1 MAPCSETDCRDRLS
15 LSSDKFQHLILLK
28 VYTTS
33 SLTAMNAQNGDLS
46 LDFLMRKSQDVA
58 AFLPDELSY
67 LVEAFA
73 PSQPEP
79 SRSKAY
85 LVLSAF
91 CQGTRSQN
99 PQESGST
106 NTATETLEKVFQHL
120 IISRISDHQEQDAI
134 VIGLS
139 FFSALFHVDWQSA
152 SCIFAQ
158 DGVVEYVTDALD
170 LFPSSA
176 SVALEVARMI
186 GQASGHKAC
195 RALIPEEI
203 VTWLGNKSRQ
213 ATDKNLRAAAAI
225 ALVKLSRGAATD
237 ASEGA
242 DASQA
247 TQSTSRDMELANLLK
262 GMVIGDKDSLSSL
275 NDVVEGLAY
284 LSVDPDVKHALAND
298 SKFLQQLFTLVPRRK
313 PLPTSTSNSSLLFG
327 ILLIISNLCAY
338 RPRLSQE
345 DAQVAKLKRMAKAG
359 NGSNRTMPEEP
370 LNALEDDVTVR
381 SRCRQA
387 LASGALDVLS
397 VASGVESQGIR
408 LALGKIYLSI
418 VEDKDNRGKVL
429 QSGGARSLSRVIQS
443 STSSSTPID
452 PSILPAI
459 QALAKLTITSSPLQV
474 FGPGDGAMLD
484 AIRPLSQLLLHP
496 SSNLL
501 QQFEAL
507 MALTNLASQST
518 GCADRIY
525 STPHL
530 LNKVELLMLEEHT
543 LIRRAATELICN
555 LIGGSEKAFSRYGGS
570 PDVHATKSKLQV
582 LLAMSDMDD
591 LPTRLAAS
599 GALATVTS
607 VSTACQAVFELQ
619 LDRHRAFSI
628 IARLIDPSVTL
639 EDDDPDDDEVAG
651 NPGLVH
657 RGVVCLHH
665 ILDPQCALPRISFA
679 EEVEKAGL
687 VNVMTRLLKGELGSF
702 DTAVT
707 TPAAEVLRHLIE
719 LRRPAN
725 S

>member
-1 MAPCSETDCRDRLS
+1 
-15 LSSDKFQHLILLK
+15 
-28 VYTTS
+28 
-33 SLTAMNAQNGDLS
+33 MNAQNRDLS

-67 LVEAFA
+67 LAEAFA

-91 CQGTRSQN
+91 CQGIRSQN
-99 PQESGST
+99 PQESGS
-106 NTATETLEKVFQHL
+106 NNSATEILEKAFQHL
-120 IISRISDHQEQDAI
+120 IISRISNHQEQDAI

-152 SCIFAQ
+152 SRVFAQ

-203 VTWLGNKSRQ
+203 VAWLGNKSRQ
-213 ATDKNLRAAAAI
+213 TSDKNLRAAAAI
-225 ALVKLSRGAATD
+225 SLIKLSRGAATD
-237 ASEGA
+237 ASEGT

-247 TQSTSRDMELANLLK
+247 VPSTSKDMELANLLK
-262 GMVIGDKDSLSSL
+262 GMVISDKDSLSSL

-284 LSVDPDVKHALAND
+284 LSVDPDIKHALAND
-298 SKFLQQLFTLVPRRK
+298 PRFLQQLFTLVPRRR
-313 PLPTSTSNSSLLFG
+313 PLSTSTSNSSLLFG
-327 ILLIISNLCAY
+327 ILLIISNLCVY
-338 RPRLSQE
+338 RTRLSQE

-359 NGSNRTMPEEP
+359 NGSNKTTFKEP
-370 LNALEDDVTVR
+370 LNALEDDATVR

-387 LASGALDVLS
+387 VTSGALDVLS
-397 VASGVESQGIR
+397 VASGAESQGIR
-408 LALGKIYLSI
+408 LVLGKIYLSI

-443 STSSSTPID
+443 SSYSTSSSTPID
-452 PSILPAI
+452 TSLLPAI

-474 FGPGDGAMLD
+474 FGPSDGAMLD
-484 AIRPLSQLLLHP
+484 AIRPLSQLLLH
-496 SSNLL
+496 SSSSLL

-518 GCADRIY
+518 GCADRIS

-530 LNKVELLMLEEHT
+530 LNKVELLMLEDHA

-555 LIGGSEKAFSRYGGS
+555 LIGGSEMAFSRYGGS

-607 VSTACQAVFELQ
+607 ASTACQAVLELQ

-639 EDDDPDDDEVAG
+639 EDDGPDDDETAG
-651 NPGLVH
+651 NPGLAH
-657 RGVVCLHH
+657 RGVVCLRH
-665 ILDPQCALPRISFA
+665 ILDPQYALPRISLA

-687 VNVMTRLLKGELGSF
+687 VNVMAKLLKGELGSF
-702 DTAVT
+702 GTAVT

-719 LRRPAN
+719 LRKPAN

>member
-1 MAPCSETDCRDRLS
+1 
-15 LSSDKFQHLILLK
+15 
-28 VYTTS
+28 
-33 SLTAMNAQNGDLS
+33 MNAQNRDLS
-46 LDFLMRKSQDVA
+46 LDLLMKKSQDVA

-67 LVEAFA
+67 LAEAFA

-99 PQESGST
+99 PQESGS
-106 NTATETLEKVFQHL
+106 NNSATEILEKAFQHL
-120 IISRISDHQEQDAI
+120 IISRISNHQEQDAI

-152 SCIFAQ
+152 SRVFAQ

-225 ALVKLSRGAATD
+225 SLIKLSRGAATD
-237 ASEGA
+237 ASEGT

-247 TQSTSRDMELANLLK
+247 ALTTSKDMELANLLK
-262 GMVIGDKDSLSSL
+262 GMVISDKDSLSSL

-284 LSVDPDVKHALAND
+284 LSVDPDIKHALAND
-298 SKFLQQLFTLVPRRK
+298 PKFLQQLFTLVPRHK
-313 PLPTSTSNSSLLFG
+313 PLSTSTSNSSLLFG

-359 NGSNRTMPEEP
+359 NGLNKTTPEEP
-370 LNALEDDVTVR
+370 LNALEDDATVR

-429 QSGGARSLSRVIQS
+429 QSGGARSISRVIQS
-443 STSSSTPID
+443 YATSSSTSID
-452 PSILPAI
+452 TSLLPAI

-474 FGPGDGAMLD
+474 FGPSDGAMLD
-484 AIRPLSQLLLHP
+484 AIRPLSQLLLH
-496 SSNLL
+496 SSSSLL

-518 GCADRIY
+518 GCADRIS

-530 LNKVELLMLEEHT
+530 LNKVELLMLEDHT

-555 LIGGSEKAFSRYGGS
+555 LIGGSETAFSRYGGS

-607 VSTACQAVFELQ
+607 ASTACQAVFELQ
-619 LDRHRAFSI
+619 LDRHRAFAI

-639 EDDDPDDDEVAG
+639 EDDGLDDGEAAG

-657 RGVVCLHH
+657 RGVVCLRH
-665 ILDPQCALPRISFA
+665 ILDPQYALPRISLA

-687 VNVMTRLLKGELGSF
+687 VNAMAKLLKGELGSF

-707 TPAAEVLRHLIE
+707 TPAAEVLRYLIE
-719 LRRPAN
+719 LRKLAN

>member
-1 MAPCSETDCRDRLS
+1 
-15 LSSDKFQHLILLK
+15 
-28 VYTTS
+28 
-33 SLTAMNAQNGDLS
+33 MNAQSGDLS
-46 LDFLMRKSQDVA
+46 LDLLMRKSQDVA

-67 LVEAFA
+67 LAEAFA

-99 PQESGST
+99 PQESGS
-106 NTATETLEKVFQHL
+106 NATEILEKVFQHL
-120 IISRISDHQEQDAI
+120 IISRISNHQEQDAI

-152 SCIFAQ
+152 SRIFAQ

-203 VTWLGNKSRQ
+203 LTWLGNKSRQ

-225 ALVKLSRGAATD
+225 SLIKLSRGAATD
-237 ASEGA
+237 ASEGT

-247 TQSTSRDMELANLLK
+247 ALTTSKDMELANLLK
-262 GMVIGDKDSLSSL
+262 GMVISDKDSLSSL

-284 LSVDPDVKHALAND
+284 LSVDPDIKHALAND
-298 SKFLQQLFTLVPRRK
+298 PKFLQQLFTLVPKRK
-313 PLPTSTSNSSLLFG
+313 PLSTSTSNSSLLFG

-359 NGSNRTMPEEP
+359 NGPNKATSEAP
-370 LNALEDDVTVR
+370 LNALEDDATVR

-397 VASGVESQGIR
+397 MASGVESQGIR

-443 STSSSTPID
+443 SLYSTSSSTSND
-452 PSILPAI
+452 TSLLPAI

-474 FGPGDGAMLD
+474 FGPSDGAMLD
-484 AIRPLSQLLLHP
+484 AIRPLSQLLLH
-496 SSNLL
+496 SSSSLL

-518 GCADRIY
+518 GCADRIS

-530 LNKVELLMLEEHT
+530 LNKVELLMLEDHT

-555 LIGGSEKAFSRYGGS
+555 LIGGSETAFSRYGGS

-607 VSTACQAVFELQ
+607 ASTACQAVFEIQ
-619 LDRHRAFSI
+619 LDRHRAFAI

-639 EDDDPDDDEVAG
+639 EDDGLDDNEEAG

-657 RGVVCLHH
+657 RGVVCLRH
-665 ILDPQCALPRISFA
+665 ILDPQYALPRISLA

-687 VNVMTRLLKGELGSF
+687 VNVMAKLLKGELGSF

-707 TPAAEVLRHLIE
+707 TPAAEVLRYLLE
-719 LRRPAN
+719 LRKPAN

>member
-1 MAPCSETDCRDRLS
+1 
-15 LSSDKFQHLILLK
+15 
-28 VYTTS
+28 
-33 SLTAMNAQNGDLS
+33 
-46 LDFLMRKSQDVA
+46 MRKSQDVA

-99 PQESGST
+99 PQESPST

-203 VTWLGNKSRQ
+203 ITWLGNKSRQ

-247 TQSTSRDMELANLLK
+247 MQSTSKDMELANLLK

-298 SKFLQQLFTLVPRRK
+298 PKFLQQLFTLVPRRK

-327 ILLIISNLCAY
+327 ILLIISNICAY

-370 LNALEDDVTVR
+370 LNALEDDVAVR

-452 PSILPAI
+452 TSLLPAI

-570 PDVHATKSKLQV
+570 SDVHATKSKLQV

-628 IARLIDPSVTL
+628 IARLIDPSITL
-639 EDDDPDDDEVAG
+639 EDDDPNDDEVAG

-665 ILDPQCALPRISFA
+665 ILDPQCALPRISLA
-679 EEVEKAGL
+679 EEVEKAGW

>member
-1 MAPCSETDCRDRLS
+1 
-15 LSSDKFQHLILLK
+15 
-28 VYTTS
+28 
-33 SLTAMNAQNGDLS
+33 MNAQNRDLS
-46 LDFLMRKSQDVA
+46 LDLLMRKSQDVA

-99 PQESGST
+99 PQESGSK
-106 NTATETLEKVFQHL
+106 NSATEILEKVFQHL
-120 IISRISDHQEQDAI
+120 IITRISNHQEQDAI

-139 FFSALFHVDWQSA
+139 FFSAIFHVDWQSA

-225 ALVKLSRGAATD
+225 SLIKLSRGAATD
-237 ASEGA
+237 ASEGT

-247 TQSTSRDMELANLLK
+247 ALTTSKDMELANLLK
-262 GMVIGDKDSLSSL
+262 GMVISDKDSLSSL

-284 LSVDPDVKHALAND
+284 LSVDPDIKHALAND
-298 SKFLQQLFTLVPRRK
+298 PKFLQQLFTLAPRRK
-313 PLPTSTSNSSLLFG
+313 PLSTSTNNSSLLYG
-327 ILLIISNLCAY
+327 ILHIISNLCAY

-345 DAQVAKLKRMAKAG
+345 DAQVAKLKRMAKASS
-359 NGSNRTMPEEP
+359 GSNKTTSEEP
-370 LNALEDDVTVR
+370 LNALEDDASVR

-408 LALGKIYLSI
+408 LALGKIYLNI

-443 STSSSTPID
+443 SSHSTSSSTSID
-452 PSILPAI
+452 TSLLPAI

-474 FGPGDGAMLD
+474 FGPSDGAMLD
-484 AIRPLSQLLLHP
+484 AIRPLSQLLLH
-496 SSNLL
+496 SSSSLL

-518 GCADRIY
+518 GCADRIS

-530 LNKVELLMLEEHT
+530 LNKVELLMLEDHT

-555 LIGGSEKAFSRYGGS
+555 LIGGSETAFSRYGGS

-607 VSTACQAVFELQ
+607 ASTACQAVFELQ
-619 LDRHRAFSI
+619 LERHRAFAI

-639 EDDDPDDDEVAG
+639 EDDGPDDSEEAG

-657 RGVVCLHH
+657 RGVVCLRH
-665 ILDPQCALPRISFA
+665 ILDPQYALPRISLA

-687 VNVMTRLLKGELGSF
+687 VNVMAKLLKGELGSF

-707 TPAAEVLRHLIE
+707 TPAAEVLRYLIE
-719 LRRPAN
+719 LRKLAN

>member
-1 MAPCSETDCRDRLS
+1 
-15 LSSDKFQHLILLK
+15 
-28 VYTTS
+28 
-33 SLTAMNAQNGDLS
+33 MNAQSGDLS
-46 LDFLMRKSQDVA
+46 LDLLMRRSQDA
-58 AFLPDELSY
+58 ATFLPDELSY

-73 PSQPEP
+73 PSQLES

-99 PQESGST
+99 PQESGSK
-106 NTATETLEKVFQHL
+106 NSATEILEKVFQHL
-120 IISRISDHQEQDAI
+120 IISRISNHQEQDAI

-152 SCIFAQ
+152 SRVFVQ

-203 VTWLGNKSRQ
+203 ITWLRNKSRQ

-247 TQSTSRDMELANLLK
+247 AQSTSKDMELANLLK
-262 GMVIGDKDSLSSL
+262 GMVISDKDSLSSL

-298 SKFLQQLFTLVPRRK
+298 PKFLQQLFTLVPRRK

-338 RPRLSQE
+338 RPRFSQE

-359 NGSNRTMPEEP
+359 NGSNKTMSEEP

-381 SRCRQA
+381 SRCRQV

-408 LALGKIYLSI
+408 LALSKIYLSI

-443 STSSSTPID
+443 SYSTSSSTPID
-452 PSILPAI
+452 TSLLPAI

-474 FGPGDGAMLD
+474 FGPNDGAMLD
-484 AIRPLSQLLLHP
+484 AIRPLSQLLLHS

-501 QQFEAL
+501 QQFEAI
-507 MALTNLASQST
+507 MALTNIASQST
-518 GCADRIY
+518 GCADRIF

-530 LNKVELLMLEEHT
+530 LNKVELLMLEDHT

-555 LIGGSEKAFSRYGGS
+555 LIGGSEAAFSRYGGS

-607 VSTACQAVFELQ
+607 ASTACQAVFELQ

-639 EDDDPDDDEVAG
+639 EDDDPNDGEAAG
-651 NPGLVH
+651 NTGLAH
-657 RGVVCLHH
+657 RGVVCLRH
-665 ILDPQCALPRISFA
+665 ILDPQCALPRISLA
-679 EEVEKAGL
+679 EEVEKASL
-687 VNVMTRLLKGELGSF
+687 VNVMTRLLKGELGPF

-707 TPAAEVLRHLIE
+707 TPATEVLKHLIE
-719 LRRPAN
+719 LRKPAN

>member
-1 MAPCSETDCRDRLS
+1 MGKA
-15 LSSDKFQHLILLK
+15 
-28 VYTTS
+28 
-33 SLTAMNAQNGDLS
+33 
-46 LDFLMRKSQDVA
+46 QDV

-73 PSQPEP
+73 PSQPES

-99 PQESGST
+99 PQESGS
-106 NTATETLEKVFQHL
+106 NDSATDILEKVFQPL
-120 IISRISDHQEQDAI
+120 IISRLSNHQAQDAI
-134 VIGLS
+134 VVGLS

-152 SCIFAQ
+152 SHVFAQ
-158 DGVVEYVTDALD
+158 DGMVEYVTDALD
-170 LFPSSA
+170 LFPLSA

-203 VTWLGNKSRQ
+203 IAWLGNKSRQ

-237 ASEGA
+237 ASEGT

-247 TQSTSRDMELANLLK
+247 ASPTSKDMELANLLK
-262 GMVIGDKDSLSSL
+262 QMVISDKDSLSSL
-275 NDVVEGLAY
+275 NDVIEGLAY
-284 LSVDPDVKHALAND
+284 LSIEPDVKQTLAND
-298 SKFLQQLFTLVPRRK
+298 PKFLQQLFTLVPRRK
-313 PLPTSTSNSSLLFG
+313 LLPTSASNSSLLFG

-338 RPRLSQE
+338 RPHLSQE

-359 NGSNRTMPEEP
+359 NGSKTTAEEP
-370 LNALEDDVTVR
+370 PNALEDDAAVR
-381 SRCRQA
+381 SRCRQV

-443 STSSSTPID
+443 SSSSTPID
-452 PSILPAI
+452 APFLPAI

-474 FGPGDGAMLD
+474 FGPTDGAMLD
-484 AIRPLSQLLLHP
+484 AIRPLSQLLLHS

-518 GCADRIY
+518 GCADRMS

-530 LNKVELLMLEEHT
+530 LYKVELLMLEDHT

-555 LIGGSEKAFSRYGGS
+555 LVGGAETVFSRYGGS

-599 GALATVTS
+599 GALAIVTS
-607 VSTACQAVFELQ
+607 ASTACQAVFELQ
-619 LDRHRAFSI
+619 LDHHRAFSN

-639 EDDDPDDDEVAG
+639 EDDNPEDGETVGD
-651 NPGLVH
+651 PGLVH
-657 RGVVCLHH
+657 RGVVCLRN
-665 ILDPQCALPRISFA
+665 ILNPQYALPRVPLA

-687 VNVMTRLLKGELGSF
+687 VNVMARLLKGELGSF
-702 DTAVT
+702 DTTVT
-707 TPAAEVLRHLIE
+707 TPAAEILRRLIE
-719 LRRPAN
+719 LKTSAN
-725 S
+725 N

>member
-1 MAPCSETDCRDRLS
+1 
-15 LSSDKFQHLILLK
+15 
-28 VYTTS
+28 
-33 SLTAMNAQNGDLS
+33 MNAQNRDLS
-46 LDFLMRKSQDVA
+46 LDLLMRKSQDVA

-99 PQESGST
+99 PQESGSK
-106 NTATETLEKVFQHL
+106 NSATEILEKVFQHL
-120 IISRISDHQEQDAI
+120 IITRISNHQEQDAI

-139 FFSALFHVDWQSA
+139 FFSAIFHVDWQSA

-225 ALVKLSRGAATD
+225 SLIKLSRGAATD
-237 ASEGA
+237 ASEGT

-247 TQSTSRDMELANLLK
+247 ALTTSKDMELANLLK
-262 GMVIGDKDSLSSL
+262 GMVISDKDSLSSL

-284 LSVDPDVKHALAND
+284 LSVDPDIKHALAND
-298 SKFLQQLFTLVPRRK
+298 PKFLQQLFTLAPRRK
-313 PLPTSTSNSSLLFG
+313 PLSTSTNNSSLLYG
-327 ILLIISNLCAY
+327 ILHIISNLCAY

-345 DAQVAKLKRMAKAG
+345 DAQVAKLKRMAKASS
-359 NGSNRTMPEEP
+359 GSNKTTSEEP
-370 LNALEDDVTVR
+370 LNALEDDASVR

-408 LALGKIYLSI
+408 LALGKIYLNI

-443 STSSSTPID
+443 SSHSTSSSTSID
-452 PSILPAI
+452 TSLLPAI

-474 FGPGDGAMLD
+474 FGPSDGAMLD
-484 AIRPLSQLLLHP
+484 AIRPLSQLLLH
-496 SSNLL
+496 SSSSLL

-518 GCADRIY
+518 GCADRIS

-530 LNKVELLMLEEHT
+530 LNKVELLMLEDHT

-555 LIGGSEKAFSRYGGS
+555 LIGGSETAFSRYGGS

-607 VSTACQAVFELQ
+607 ASTACQAVFELQ
-619 LDRHRAFSI
+619 LERHRAFAI

-639 EDDDPDDDEVAG
+639 EDDGPDDSEEAG

-657 RGVVCLHH
+657 RGVVCLRH
-665 ILDPQCALPRISFA
+665 ILDPQYALPRISLA

-687 VNVMTRLLKGELGSF
+687 VNVMAKLLKGELGSF

-707 TPAAEVLRHLIE
+707 TPAAEVLRYLIE
-719 LRRPAN
+719 LRKPAN

>member
-1 MAPCSETDCRDRLS
+1 
-15 LSSDKFQHLILLK
+15 
-28 VYTTS
+28 
-33 SLTAMNAQNGDLS
+33 MNAQYGALS
-46 LDFLMRKSQDVA
+46 LDSLMGKAQDVT
-58 AFLPDELSY
+58 AFLPDEFSY

-73 PSQPEP
+73 PSQPES

-91 CQGTRSQN
+91 CQGTRSQK
-99 PQESGST
+99 PQESGPT
-106 NTATETLEKVFQHL
+106 NSATEILEKVFQPL
-120 IISRISDHQEQDAI
+120 IISRISNHQEQGAI
-134 VIGLS
+134 VVGLS

-152 SCIFAQ
+152 SRVFAQ
-158 DGVVEYVTDALD
+158 DGMVEYVTDALD
-170 LFPSSA
+170 LYPSSP

-195 RALIPEEI
+195 RALISEEI
-203 VTWLGNKSRQ
+203 ITWLGNKSRQ

-225 ALVKLSRGAATD
+225 ALVKLSRGAETD

-242 DASQA
+242 DASQG
-247 TQSTSRDMELANLLK
+247 TTSTSKDMELAELLK

-284 LSVDPDVKHALAND
+284 LSVDPDVKQTLAND
-298 SKFLQQLFTLVPRRK
+298 PKFLQQLFTLVPRRK
-313 PLPTSTSNSSLLFG
+313 PLPTSASNSSLLFG

-345 DAQVAKLKRMAKAG
+345 DAQVAKLKRMAKAN
-359 NGSNRTMPEEP
+359 NGSKRTTAEEP
-370 LNALEDDVTVR
+370 PNALEDDAAVK
-381 SRCRQA
+381 SRCCQV

-397 VASGVESQGIR
+397 VASSVESQGIR
-408 LALGKIYLSI
+408 LALGKIYLCI

-443 STSSSTPID
+443 SSSSTSSSTSSSASSSASSSSSTHID
-452 PSILPAI
+452 TSLLPAI

-474 FGPGDGAMLD
+474 FGPTDGAMLD
-484 AIRPLSQLLLHP
+484 AIRPLSQLLLHS

-507 MALTNLASQST
+507 MALTNIASQST
-518 GCADRIY
+518 ECADRIS
-525 STPHL
+525 STSHL
-530 LNKVELLMLEEHT
+530 LNKVELLMLEDHT

-555 LIGGSEKAFSRYGGS
+555 LVGGSEKVFFRYGGS

-599 GALATVTS
+599 GALAIVTS

-619 LDRHRAFSI
+619 LDHHRAFSI
-628 IARLIDPSVTL
+628 IARLIDPSVIL
-639 EDDDPDDDEVAG
+639 EDDDPGDGEAAG
-651 NPGLVH
+651 IPGLVH
-657 RGVVCLHH
+657 RGVVCLRN
-665 ILDPQCALPRISFA
+665 IFNPQHAPPRLSLV

-687 VNVMTRLLKGELGSF
+687 VNVVTRLLRGELGSF

-707 TPAAEVLRHLIE
+707 IPAAEVLRHLVE
-719 LRRPAN
+719 LKKSTN

>member
-1 MAPCSETDCRDRLS
+1 MS
-15 LSSDKFQHLILLK
+15 
-28 VYTTS
+28 
-33 SLTAMNAQNGDLS
+33 AQNGDLS
-46 LDFLMRKSQDVA
+46 LDFLMRKSQDVT
-58 AFLPDELSY
+58 AFLPEELSY

-73 PSQPEP
+73 PSQPEL

-91 CQGTRSQN
+91 CQGARSKN
-99 PQESGST
+99 PQDSGS
-106 NTATETLEKVFQHL
+106 NKSATETLEKVFQDL
-120 IISRISDHQEQDAI
+120 IISRISNHQEQDAI

-152 SCIFAQ
+152 SRVFAQ

-195 RALIPEEI
+195 RSLIPEEI

-247 TQSTSRDMELANLLK
+247 ASSTSKDMELSNLLK
-262 GMVIGDKDSLSSL
+262 GMVISDKDSLSSL

-284 LSVDPDVKHALAND
+284 LSVDPNVKRALAD
-298 SKFLQQLFTLVPRRK
+298 DPKFLQQLFTLVPRRK

-359 NGSNRTMPEEP
+359 NGSNKTTSEEP
-370 LNALEDDVTVR
+370 LNVLEDDDTVR

-429 QSGGARSLSRVIQS
+429 QSGGVRSLSRVIQS
-443 STSSSTPID
+443 SYFTSSSTPID
-452 PSILPAI
+452 TSLLPAI

-474 FGPGDGAMLD
+474 FGPADGAMLD
-484 AIRPLSQLLLHP
+484 AIRPLSQLLLHS

-518 GCADRIY
+518 GCADRIFN
-525 STPHL
+525 TPHL
-530 LNKVELLMLEEHT
+530 LNKVELLMLEDHT

-555 LIGGSEKAFSRYGGS
+555 LIGGSEKAFFRYGGS
-570 PDVHATKSKLQV
+570 PDVHAMKSKLQV

-591 LPTRLAAS
+591 VPTRLAAS

-607 VSTACQAVFELQ
+607 ASTACQAVFELQ

-639 EDDDPDDDEVAG
+639 EDDDPDDDEAARDS
-651 NPGLVH
+651 GLVH
-657 RGVVCLHH
+657 RGVICLRH
-665 ILDPQCALPRISFA
+665 ILDPQHALPRISLA
-679 EEVEKAGL
+679 EEVGKAGL
-687 VNVMTRLLKGELGSF
+687 VNVMARLLKGELGSF

-707 TPAAEVLRHLIE
+707 TPAAEVLGHLIE
-719 LRRPAN
+719 LRKPAN